1 MHCSY
6 AWRHCLFQRRDA
18 LRLQNIRT
26 PRRISSHS
34 SPIDGPPRPFHF
46 VYLRTHPPQ
55 PRVRLMHPRDI
66 SRNFLEG
73 LPQPRVVFAVE
84 PPEEELSGL
93 LHGGVALCFTEV
105 PQLFLVLA
113 LEPVP
118 ALSRASFQRCS
129 LYRDHANIQNGPST
143 PHWAHINMLLSACL
157 VIHGSETHTHTH
169 TLARTHARTHARVHV
184 RTQRDNT
191 HTHIKYTVTHAR
203 NHAPQPTHTPRRPA
217 APRPREP
224 YQSLSQVHLLSRR
237 GPPAVASGPPANTTS
252 LSVCLPFSLCL
263 HERDRVCAHPPGA
276 PHISLRVS
284 VHARVSLSLPSLR
297 TLRTACI
304 CNYVYTC
311 LPSGRLS

>member
-1 MHCSY
+1 
-6 AWRHCLFQRRDA
+6 
-18 LRLQNIRT
+18 
-26 PRRISSHS
+26 
-34 SPIDGPPRPFHF
+34 
-46 VYLRTHPPQ
+46 
-55 PRVRLMHPRDI
+55 MHPRDI

-105 PQLFLVLA
+105 TQLFLVLA

-157 VIHGSETHTHTH
+157 VIHGSDTHIHTH

-191 HTHIKYTVTHAR
+191 HTLNTPSPTHAT
-203 NHAPQPTHTPRRPA
+203 THPNPHTHRGGR
-217 APRPREP
+217 
-224 YQSLSQVHLLSRR
+224 QRR
-237 GPPAVASGPPANTTS
+237 GPVSHINLCHKSIFSHAEVRLPPRLAHLQTHRACLSVFRFLCVCMREIEYVRTLLVSPIS
-252 LSVCLPFSLCL
+252 LS
-263 HERDRVCAHPPGA
+263 E
-276 PHISLRVS
+276 
-284 VHARVSLSLPSLR
+284 
-297 TLRTACI
+297 
-304 CNYVYTC
+304 
-311 LPSGRLS
+311 

>member
-1 MHCSY
+1 M
-6 AWRHCLFQRRDA
+6 
-18 LRLQNIRT
+18 
-26 PRRISSHS
+26 
-34 SPIDGPPRPFHF
+34 
-46 VYLRTHPPQ
+46 
-55 PRVRLMHPRDI
+55 
-66 SRNFLEG
+66 
-73 LPQPRVVFAVE
+73 
-84 PPEEELSGL
+84 
-93 LHGGVALCFTEV
+93 LHGRVALCFTEV

-237 GPPAVASGPPANTTS
+237 GPPAAASGPPANTTS
-252 LSVCLPFSLCL
+252 LSVCLPFSLCV

-284 VHARVSLSLPSLR
+284 VHARVSLSLPSFSDSEDRLHTRLRVYMLAVWPPVLTSSLR
-297 TLRTACI
+297 TPPPTHIRCI
-304 CNYVYTC
+304 A
-311 LPSGRLS
+311 GDRLQPHTLVSY